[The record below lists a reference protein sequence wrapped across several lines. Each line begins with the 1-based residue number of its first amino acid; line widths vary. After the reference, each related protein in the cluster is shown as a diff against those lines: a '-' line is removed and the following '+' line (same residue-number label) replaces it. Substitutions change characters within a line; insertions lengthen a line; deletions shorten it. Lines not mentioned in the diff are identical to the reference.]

1 VSSVPRGS
9 GAGTARVPWPLA
21 APAAPLGTSDAGDDP
36 TRPDAAGNWLW
47 LVTTQPRTLLVL
59 GPAADGLV
67 EFARRRFAAT
77 TTVMPAAYLA
87 RTIPDASAD
96 CVIVA
101 NALESPALDFASALW
116 LLRHCRRVLRPGGVC
131 CAAAPNPLWYGLLAP
146 RDAEL
151 AAGRRLARL
160 ARGVWGAARPG
171 VLPQLLRRAGFA
183 AARRYYVEPSL
194 DAPRAFV
201 PATGAAV
208 RAYERQSSRSRLRA
222 PLVAL
227 GLHAALFP
235 DTLFLADV

>member
-1 VSSVPRGS
+1 VSTLPPRS
-9 GAGTARVPWPLA
+9 AAGVARPPWALG
-21 APAAPLGTSDAGDDP
+21 APAAALGTSDAGDEP

-47 LVTTQPRTLLVL
+47 LVTAQPRRLLVL

-67 EFARRRFAAT
+67 EFARRRFAST

-87 RTIPDASAD
+87 RTVPDASAD

-101 NALESPALDFASALW
+101 NALESPAFDYASTLW

-146 RDAEL
+146 RDAEVG
-151 AAGRRLARL
+151 AGRRLARL
-160 ARGVWGAARPG
+160 ARGLWGAARPG

-208 RAYERQSSRSRLRA
+208 RAYERQSARSRLRA
-222 PLVAL
+222 PLVGL

-235 DTLFLADV
+235 DTLFLAHV